1 MRNLENKL
9 TNRIINYSKLIEYG
23 FTKQEHQYL
32 YINKL
37 KVYDYLT
44 TIPKGKVVTYK
55 QIGEYLG
62 NKGLARAVGN
72 ILHKNTDGNKY
83 PCYKILNS
91 KGQLAEAFVLEVKL
105 FKNQDLKM
113 MELKLLIIKLI

>member
-1 MRNLENKL
+1 MRNLEDKL

-83 PCYKILNS
+83 PCYKVLNS